1 MQDLA
6 HQKCLYQHQ
15 VDALK
20 ALKEE
25 LANPPEAFKDT
36 DLHNVSLAVLPTGT
50 GKSGIAI
57 LAPYVLNTTY
67 VLVIT
72 PSITISEQLYK
83 DFTTDPWLIKRGL
96 FRNEDDRNSFV
107 PSTRLIRKATDI
119 HEVQSIAL
127 VIANAHKF
135 GQTSNVNIDDIP
147 QSRFDLVIVDEA
159 HHYPTE
165 TWKSIVTHFKGRKVV
180 FLTATPYNG
189 GEYILQ
195 ANNKKK
201 RPCYQLTY
209 DDAVEKGIIRPK
221 AFREVTSWDGDLD
234 QLDILKIMGNNNI
247 DEAFSRA
254 KEIMVST

>member
-1 MQDLA
+1 M
-6 HQKCLYQHQ
+6 
-15 VDALK
+15 K

-25 LANPPEAFKDT
+25 LDNPFGAFKDT

-57 LAPYVLNTTY
+57 LAPYVLNTSY

-72 PSITISEQLYK
+72 PSITISEQLFK
-83 DFTTDPWLIKRGL
+83 DFNTHPWLIKRGL
-96 FRNEDDRNSFV
+96 FRNEDKNDFV
-107 PSTRLIRKATDI
+107 PSTRLIRETTDL
-119 HEVQSIAL
+119 HEVQSTAL

-135 GQTSNVNIDDIP
+135 GNTSNVNIEDIP

-159 HHYPTE
+159 HHYPAK
-165 TWKSIVTHFKGRKVV
+165 TWKNIVTHFKGRKVV
-180 FLTATPYNG
+180 FLTATPYNS

-221 AFREVTSWDGDLD
+221 VFTEVTTSLDGELD
-234 QLDILKIMGNNNI
+234 QTLL
-247 DEAFSRA
+247 RA